1 MFPCSNSNKFILWKL
16 YRDQDATTSF
26 EEIKINKL
34 CVGNESEEEETV
46 KVCTGDNISTEFSGW
61 CNDHKDALQIDIREP
76 GMLARFWNEMELG
89 ESRFGEGEAVECT
102 PKNYIHTAKSFQI
115 KFPYRVCCYGSSSL
129 NFPLAFF
136 YALGRISPYDG
147 GELNSNDFAKWG
159 RDCNMNNEGINNK
172 EGSFNIDQCY
182 KYMLEHKMAWN
193 SCSQMTFSI
202 IESSSSLNGCTLSDK
217 IKDVIQK
224 AEACDANN
232 ATFQQLA
239 LDKLNDLIYLIEE
252 LNKLIANN
260 NDNDNDNTN
269 VVSMKIWKCG
279 AKHHESKLDTLI
291 PFFQTAKL
299 APIWIAYCNGPD
311 YEKFKELIAAIYD
324 EYLVKVPIIPTF
336 GNMIERD
343 NLTPQYHHTEDGADA
358 DASEIFFVCIYPLV
372 LRTVTEMFYG
382 TLWTHILEPKKPSQ
396 EEIEA
401 HILHYAPTAGES
413 RKAFNYQN
421 EGDNLHAATIFI
433 IELILASFVHSLGT
447 ELIGA
452 FSNRTDG
459 DDATHTGSF
468 YVHTF
473 GKLLCIEVWYLYTT
487 FRLHIDLTLL

>member
-16 YRDQDATTSF
+16 CQDDTTSS

-34 CVGNESEEEETV
+34 CVGNESEEEEETV
-46 KVCTGDNISTEFSGW
+46 KVCTGDNISTEFSEW
-61 CNDHKDALQIDIREP
+61 CNVHKDALKIDIRKP
-76 GMLARFWNEMELG
+76 GMLARFREEMELG
-89 ESRFGEGEAVECT
+89 ESIFGEGEDVECT
-102 PKNYIHTAKSFQI
+102 PENYIHTAKSFQS

-129 NFPLAFF
+129 NFPLAFL
-136 YALGRISPYDG
+136 YALGRISPYG
-147 GELNSNDFAKWG
+147 GELNSADFAKWG
-159 RDCNMNNEGINNK
+159 KDCNMNDEGINNE

-182 KYMLEHKMAWN
+182 KYMLEHKEWN

-202 IESSSSLNGCTLSDK
+202 IESSSSSLNGCTLSEK

-239 LDKLNDLIYLIEE
+239 LDKLTSLIYLIEE
-252 LNKLIANN
+252 LNKRIANN

-269 VVSMKIWKCG
+269 VGSMKMWKCG
-279 AKHHESKLDTLI
+279 AEHDESKLGTRV

-299 APIWIAYCNGPD
+299 APIWIAYCKEPD
-311 YEKFKELIAAIYD
+311 YEKFKELIAAIYV
-324 EYLVKVPIIPTF
+324 EYRVKVPIIPTF
-336 GNMIERD
+336 ENMIERD
-343 NLTPQYHHTEDGADA
+343 NLTPQYNNTEGGADA
-358 DASEIFFVCIYPLV
+358 DVSEIFFVCIYPMV
-372 LRTVTEMFYG
+372 LRIVTDMFYG
-382 TLWTHILEPKKPSQ
+382 SLWTHMLEPKKPSQ

-401 HILHYAPTAGES
+401 HILHYAPTAQSS

-421 EGDNLHAATIFI
+421 ERNYLHAATIFI
-433 IELILASFVHSLGT
+433 IELILASFVHNLGG

-452 FSNRTDG
+452 FSNRTGG

-487 FRLHIDLTLL
+487 FRLHIDSTLL